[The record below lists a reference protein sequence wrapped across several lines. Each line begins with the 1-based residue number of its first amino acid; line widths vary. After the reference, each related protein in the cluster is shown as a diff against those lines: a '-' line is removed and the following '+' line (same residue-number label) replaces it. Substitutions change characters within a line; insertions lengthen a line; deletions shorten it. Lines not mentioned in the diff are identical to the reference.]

1 MAMLHWSTKHDE
13 GLLKS
18 MTLPLS
24 RDSGMGVQISGQTFG
39 ELRIVPDM
47 HTRKVR

>member
-1 MAMLHWSTKHDE
+1 M
-13 GLLKS
+13 
-18 MTLPLS
+18 S
-24 RDSGMGVQISGQTFG
+24 RECGMGVQISGQTFG

>member
-1 MAMLHWSTKHDE
+1 M
-13 GLLKS
+13 
-18 MTLPLS
+18 
-24 RDSGMGVQISGQTFG
+24 SGDGMMGVQISGQTFG